1 MGNDGERLCSQE
13 NVNAHSLRSH
23 TVLQV
28 HAEQSVKAQAAPM
41 SPKMTWYCG
50 SGCAPN
56 ST

>member
-1 MGNDGERLCSQE
+1 MGNGGERLCSQE

-41 SPKMTWYCG
+41 SPKTTWYCG

>member
-1 MGNDGERLCSQE
+1 MGNGGE

-41 SPKMTWYCG
+41 SPKMT
-50 SGCAPN
+50 
-56 ST
+56 